1 MELYLYDT
9 PSRKKRIFVPMDPA
23 RITVYVCGPTVY
35 DFAHIGNFRPAVVF
49 DVLFRMLRHLYGEN
63 HVLYVTNVTDVDD
76 KINRLS
82 HERGIEIKELTQV
95 YIDAYNADSQALGNL
110 PVTFQPKATE
120 TIDSIVAMIDRLIT
134 QEAAYPAA
142 GHVLFDTVSFPD
154 YGKFSARKLESLIE
168 GARVDVAPYKRN
180 PRDFVL
186 WKPSKE
192 NEPFWPSPWGPGRPG
207 WHIEC
212 TAMIENTLGL
222 PIDIHGGGS
231 DLIFP
236 HHENEIAQGVCAGLC
251 DKYANYWMHNGMLNI
266 GEAKMSKSFG
276 ETRTAHELLE
286 HFPGEVIRLSI
297 LTGHYRASLEWQPT
311 LLDQSRR
318 SLDRLYG
325 ALWRAMG
332 IEVDAALLLPSEAFI
347 EAMLDDLNT
356 PRALSELF
364 SLAGALETA
373 KPHNKVRLK
382 CQLLSSGQLLGLL
395 KENPNEWFQRDVSDE
410 LRAEVEDLLKQ
421 RAKARADK
429 AWSEADRIRDAL
441 SDYNIEVMDGK
452 FGVRWRLGN
461 RES

>member
-35 DFAHIGNFRPAVVF
+35 DFAHIGNLRPAVVF

-332 IEVDAALLLPSEAFI
+332 IEVDAALLLPTEAFI